1 MIAVKKFK
9 LASLFCM
16 KCQATSHI
24 QLQTKQLS
32 QNIPFHTLPSTTVKQ
47 NENHHHLNLLRT
59 FSTAGITRNPSTQLN
74 ALQFQSRF
82 QQKILCRK
90 QSTDTHGVNDEK
102 TNGSSKNDEG
112 QKKKGRFANFTGK
125 NSWKGGVLFLG
136 VWMSTTAALVVQL
149 YGKDSVHFL
158 VLICKNVTASHC
170 IVYVCVAVGPIPK
183 SGGNFIELSTSSWV
197 VSFTRSYVLP
207 VSLGFS
213 RCTGTRWGWPSSK
226 LSVVALLSEF
236 ALHEKYGR
244 FLFECQ
250 LNNMNKM
257 FGLFFNTTHHVL
269 RSTVQ
274 TVWARC
280 SNPWCAFKDLYTHV
294 HVQILGY
301 LNQYSRL
308 NQQPK

>member
-24 QLQTKQLS
+24 QLQTKKLS

-47 NENHHHLNLLRT
+47 NENHHHLNLLQRT

-74 ALQFQSRF
+74 ALQLQSRF

-102 TNGSSKNDEG
+102 SNGSSKNDEG

-136 VWMSTTAALVVQL
+136 VWMSTTAALVVKL

-158 VLICKNVTASHC
+158 VLCCKNVTASQSLYC
-170 IVYVCVAVGPIPK
+170 LCLC
-183 SGGNFIELSTSSWV
+183 GG
-197 VSFTRSYVLP
+197 RP
-207 VSLGFS
+207 
-213 RCTGTRWGWPSSK
+213 
-226 LSVVALLSEF
+226 
-236 ALHEKYGR
+236 
-244 FLFECQ
+244 
-250 LNNMNKM
+250 
-257 FGLFFNTTHHVL
+257 
-269 RSTVQ
+269 
-274 TVWARC
+274 
-280 SNPWCAFKDLYTHV
+280 
-294 HVQILGY
+294 
-301 LNQYSRL
+301 YS
-308 NQQPK
+308 